1 MSCCCW
7 CLCLRLAFARLVT
20 SLRCCTCSTLP
31 SLSLSFSKIAS
42 RILFR
47 LSSVEK
53 WGCCCRN
60 SKLLRALSAPGE
72 VDSGGGG
79 GEGLGDGGHT
89 DTDTHYQSG
98 TIYHPILSCVSELN
112 ATPPFARSC
121 AAEPGVSLCS
131 AFLVRLELLLLLL
144 LITLY
149 IITIFSLLDGREII
163 LNIHLFLPAS
173 LCSEYV
179 LENWLAKCVC
189 VCLCC

>member
-31 SLSLSFSKIAS
+31 SLSFSKIAG

-60 SKLLRALSAPGE
+60 SKLLRAFSAPGG

-79 GEGLGDGGHT
+79 GEGLGDGDHT

-121 AAEPGVSLCS
+121 AAEPGVRLVRS
-131 AFLVRLELLLLLL
+131 ALLVRLELLLLLL

-163 LNIHLFLPAS
+163 LNIHLFCL
-173 LCSEYV
+173 LH
-179 LENWLAKCVC
+179 CVVSMC
-189 VCLCC
+189 QKTG